1 MSVDLCGGVSFLV
14 LIVCLLYV
22 DDGGGGRIAKL
33 TRPVKFEETT
43 PLTILFLWT
52 GKLDPVLLLGG
63 LCRAVMWWVSCCVA
77 IAYWL

>member
-43 PLTILFLWT
+43 PHDLVFVDWQT
-52 GKLDPVLLLGG
+52 GP
-63 LCRAVMWWVSCCVA
+63 CAVVGRSV
-77 IAYWL
+77 